1 MTLFTPKRAHNAS
14 LLVHADNADDAD
26 DANDADDD
34 ADADA
39 AGMDAYAKTDV
50 GAHQIHF
57 NQSLA
62 LIFDTI
68 LWNIKELYRKAPSA
82 HFLAFSLNIKLCL
95 TQQIR

>member
-1 MTLFTPKRAHNAS
+1 MTLLTPKRAHNAS

-26 DANDADDD
+26 DADDD

-57 NQSLA
+57 YQSLA
-62 LIFDTI
+62 LISDYGI
-68 LWNIKELYRKAPSA
+68 
-82 HFLAFSLNIKLCL
+82 
-95 TQQIR
+95 